1 MNKKLKF
8 VFLASILL
16 NVLLGGVLLGELPRR
31 LDRSLSR
38 QEQMDNA
45 IKELPEPMRSRFR
58 NKLEQTRKDAEPI
71 RDQIREARNETIR
84 VFVSE
89 PFDEAAYD
97 RQVSKISDLRV
108 QLAKRMAASM
118 KEAAKELPPEQRQAL
133 AEAFKRPPTPS
144 H

>member
-38 QEQMDNA
+38 QEQMDKA

-58 NKLEQTRKDAEPI
+58 NKMEQARKDVEPI
-71 RDQIREARNETIR
+71 RDQIQEARNETIH
-84 VFVSE
+84 VFIAE

-97 RQVSKISDLRV
+97 RQVSKITDLRV

>member
-38 QEQMDNA
+38 QEQMDKA
-45 IKELPEPMRSRFR
+45 IKELSEPMRSRFR
-58 NKLEQTRKDAEPI
+58 NKMEQARKDVEPI
-71 RDQIREARNETIR
+71 RDQIQEARNETIR
-84 VFVSE
+84 VFIAE
-89 PFDEAAYD
+89 PFDEVAYD
-97 RQVSKISDLRV
+97 RQVSKITDLRV

-118 KEAAKELPPEQRQAL
+118 KEAAKELPSEQRQAL

-144 H
+144 D

>member
-38 QEQMDNA
+38 QEQMDKA

-58 NKLEQTRKDAEPI
+58 DKMEQARKDVEPI
-71 RDQIREARNETIR
+71 RDQIQEARNETIR
-84 VFVSE
+84 VFIAE

-97 RQVSKISDLRV
+97 RQVSKITDLRV